1 MANFAD
7 RIGGGE
13 ESLLGLVRGLDRR
26 RFAPHVH
33 VPGEGGMAIELR
45 RIGVPIALRPLPTVR
60 PWTVLAG
67 GRAVRD
73 LRALLSARRI
83 RLVHAH
89 GSRGALYAGLAAR
102 RSRVPVIWHV
112 RIVDRDPWLDGL
124 LLRMSSAVVAN
135 SAAAAGRFRGRSG
148 AATKVQVVPNG
159 VDLER
164 FGPGAAA
171 GLTKT
176 LAPPAGG
183 AVVVYIGRLE
193 RGKGP
198 DLFLEAAR
206 IDQEKPRLRQRPLD
220 DTGGLEK
227 EVGTFAALETSDVDD
242 DRAPRRRRERLREP
256 RGSPGAEPLEVYAV
270 RNDLDLRR
278 SARAP
283 AKSPGGGG
291 RVRDDR
297 ARHPQQET
305 VEPRVPI
312 DDPDMPDDG
321 DPGSPGREPGVQ
333 RPTTPVGVDESNP
346 PCGEE
351 RAEVADGAAAREDGP
366 GPHRGERPE
375 GDRDADAAQLDRH
388 AALPGHVDVR
398 SEPPSVEPA
407 HQPEQALLTATDPI
421 REVRHEEDG
430 HRLAHP
436 ARSPARSATG
446 HRLIQLQRRLGAR
459 GPRPAGHREVSRRGG
474 HAGRAGGV
482 VEDPAEGRGER
493 RRVTGSHEPRAHAV
507 R

>member
-206 IDQEKPRLRQRPLD
+206 VAQRTLPQARFL
-220 DTGGLEK
+220 L
-227 EVGTFAALETSDVDD
+227 VGDGPMRAALEADARAADV
-242 DRAPRRRRERLREP
+242 RATFVGHQADPRPFLGMAAAVVVPSRQEAFGRVLIEAMAAEVPVVATRVGGIPEVCVDGRTGLLVPPED
-256 RGSPGAEPLEVYAV
+256 PGALAEAIVSTLTDPDATRARVRAAAADVRARFTLAAHVERIQQLYDAV
-270 RNDLDLRR
+270 L
-278 SARAP
+278 AP
-283 AKSPGGGG
+283 G
-291 RVRDDR
+291 RV
-297 ARHPQQET
+297 
-305 VEPRVPI
+305 
-312 DDPDMPDDG
+312 DG
-321 DPGSPGREPGVQ
+321 
-333 RPTTPVGVDESNP
+333 
-346 PCGEE
+346 
-351 RAEVADGAAAREDGP
+351 
-366 GPHRGERPE
+366 
-375 GDRDADAAQLDRH
+375 
-388 AALPGHVDVR
+388 VR
-398 SEPPSVEPA
+398 S
-407 HQPEQALLTATDPI
+407 
-421 REVRHEEDG
+421 
-430 HRLAHP
+430 
-436 ARSPARSATG
+436 
-446 HRLIQLQRRLGAR
+446 
-459 GPRPAGHREVSRRGG
+459 
-474 HAGRAGGV
+474 
-482 VEDPAEGRGER
+482 
-493 RRVTGSHEPRAHAV
+493 
-507 R
+507 